1 MFDSAVLLV
10 ADAGEQQRS
19 FLSDQLTADGACVHV
34 AGDRAQ
40 TIARAAV
47 HRPDAM
53 VLADL
58 GPGAVAVELIRA
70 VRGSSG
76 LPSEPSA
83 DLPVIAL
90 VDTADQL
97 AVLRAFHAGADDVAD
112 HSTDYAVLRARL
124 LVLLGRAGSRV
135 CGPSTVRVG
144 ALEVSHARRRAWLHG
159 FPLELSVKEFELLA
173 ALAADPYRV
182 FGRGEL
188 LRDIWGFHAGART
201 RTLDAHVSRLRRK
214 LRVHGDELIV
224 NVWGVGYSL
233 ASATANRSGWAA

>member
-1 MFDSAVLLV
+1 MFDSAVVVV
-10 ADAGEQQRS
+10 ADADDRQRA
-19 FLSDQLTADGACVHV
+19 FVADQLTADGANVHV
-34 AGDRAQ
+34 GCDLAQ
-40 TIARAAV
+40 TLARAAV
-47 HRPDAM
+47 HRPDA
-53 VLADL
+53 LLLGDL
-58 GPGAVAVELIRA
+58 GAGGAGIELIRA

-90 VDTADQL
+90 VDTSDQL

-112 HSTDYAVLRARL
+112 RTTDYAVLRARL

-135 CGPSTVRVG
+135 CASTVKVG
-144 ALEVSHARRRAWLHG
+144 ALEVSHAQRRAWLHG
-159 FPLELSVKEFELLA
+159 SPLELSGKEFELVA
-173 ALAADPYRV
+173 ALAADPHRV
-182 FGRGEL
+182 FGRDEL
-188 LRDIWGFHAGART
+188 LRDVWGFHAGART

-233 ASATANRSGWAA
+233 VAPVPDRSRWAA